1 MIKKILPITAIF
13 FTVTLFAQTAHQP
26 RAEQMA
32 TDLLT
37 KASNKLKSFRT
48 MEVDFTYTMENTSMD
63 IVETMSGKVY
73 SKGDKYRMTLGDNIF
88 ISDGETVWNYIDDM
102 YEIQINYVE
111 NMEGGLT
118 PTALLDNFGDEYDG
132 RYVRQETYNGKT
144 VDIIDVIPNTPQS
157 FFKYRIALN
166 TSDQMLVFTTAYDRH
181 GGTYTYTLDN
191 TRSNHEISDSLFEF
205 NRSDFPLDADVIDL
219 R

>member
-1 MIKKILPITAIF
+1 MIKKILPITALF

-26 RAEQMA
+26 HAEQMA

-88 ISDGETVWNYIDDM
+88 ISDGEIVWNYIDDM

-132 RYVRQETYNGKT
+132 RYVRQESFNGKT
-144 VDIIDVIPNTPQS
+144 VDIIDVVPNTPQS

-166 TSDQMLVFTTAYDRH
+166 ASDQMLVFTTAYDRH

-191 TRSNHEISDSLFEF
+191 TRFNHEISDSLFEY
-205 NRSDFPLDADVIDL
+205 NRSDFPEDADVIDL

>member
-1 MIKKILPITAIF
+1 MIKKILPITAFF

-144 VDIIDVIPNTPQS
+144 VDIIDVIPDTPQS

-166 TSDQMLVFTTAYDRH
+166 ASDQMLVFTTAYDRH

-191 TRSNHEISDSLFEF
+191 TRFNHEISDSLFEF

>member
-1 MIKKILPITAIF
+1 MIKKILPITALF
-13 FTVTLFAQTAHQP
+13 FTVTLFAQNAHQP
-26 RAEQMA
+26 RAEEMA
-32 TDLLT
+32 NELLT

-48 MEVDFTYTMENTSMD
+48 MEVDFTYKMENTSMD
-63 IVETMSGKVY
+63 IEETMSGKVY
-73 SKGDKYRMTLGDNIF
+73 SKADKYKMTLGDNIF
-88 ISDGETVWNYIDDM
+88 LSDGETVWNYIDDM

-118 PTALLDNFGDEYDG
+118 PTALLDNFGDDYEG
-132 RYVRQETYNGKT
+132 RFVRQETFNGKT
-144 VDIIDVIPNTPQS
+144 VDIIDVVPNTPQS

-166 TSDQMLVFTTAYDRH
+166 ASDQMLVYTTAYDRH

-191 TRSNHEISDSLFEF
+191 TKFNHELSDRLFEY
-205 NRSDFPLDADVIDL
+205 NRSDFPEDADVIDL